1 MALRP
6 WTPEREVDAGL
17 ARALVEEQFPQFKPA
32 RVEPLGEG
40 WDNAVF
46 KANDKWVFRFPR
58 RQRSR
63 YLLSSDIMWSLE
75 LIMLDTSTWRYILR
89 STSQASSLAESIARG
104 SVYRGPPAPA
114 VTAATVQRCAWRQSA
129 RGAAQK

>member
-58 RQRSR
+58 RQ
-63 YLLSSDIMWSLE
+63 
-75 LIMLDTSTWRYILR
+75 
-89 STSQASSLAESIARG
+89 LA
-104 SVYRGPPAPA
+104 APA
-114 VTAATVQRCAWRQSA
+114 RHLLAARHRPGRRQRRAYPSLLQR
-129 RGAAQK
+129 